1 MEFLSRA
8 PGNPVKLGI
17 LPGSFNPP
25 TRAHL
30 GLAEAALAE
39 IDQVVLVLP
48 RNFPHKNY
56 ADADFAQR
64 ARMLRASV
72 GSHPHLSAATSE
84 GGLFHEIAQE
94 CRAAYGPDA
103 QLALVCGRDAAD
115 RFVTWDYGDPQAIDR
130 MLEAFQ
136 LLVASRP
143 GPYQPP
149 AHLQHRIRALALP
162 DDLGDISASDVRRRI
177 RADLPWEHLVPQA
190 IIAMVREIY
199 RPPAT

>member
-1 MEFLSRA
+1 M
-8 PGNPVKLGI
+8 
-17 LPGSFNPP
+17 
-25 TRAHL
+25 
-30 GLAEAALAE
+30 
-39 IDQVVLVLP
+39 DQVVLVLP

-64 ARMLRASV
+64 ARMLRLVA
-72 GSHPHLSAATSE
+72 GCRPHLSAATSE
-84 GGLFHEIAQE
+84 GGLFYEIAQE
-94 CRAAYGPDA
+94 CRAAYGDV

-149 AHLQHRIRALALP
+149 AHLRHRIRALALP